1 MRAPEHGVAARTYA
15 YAPRILQANGMIPKT
30 MRRPSAHA
38 FIRFIIRCAMPE
50 PNASFADAAALARL
64 KRGPA

>member
-30 MRRPSAHA
+30 MRRPLV
-38 FIRFIIRCAMPE
+38 RD
-50 PNASFADAAALARL
+50 PNSPALHFGL
-64 KRGPA
+64 L